1 MPPAAYAKLS
11 TADEDEGDTA
21 GVLPPGW
28 RDRSPESGASCF
40 QLLSFGWIN
49 PLFAKAQGGK
59 LEPEDLPAAAERE
72 KSDALL
78 RSFKR
83 EWEAQDA
90 AQMAPRRLGWTLI
103 KLIRKVWAKSISL
116 KVTADMLKLLTPMA
130 MGELIGWLGEP
141 ERPPPGWCPALIPPQ
156 QRGYY
161 YVAVMVLAQLSATLC
176 YAHSWLVLSAQH
188 FWLGCEIS
196 AMLVRTGTRATGWA
210 CGCAPW

>member
-90 AQMAPRRLGWTLI
+90 AQTAPRRLGWTLI

-116 KVTADMLKLLTPMA
+116 KVTADMLKLLTPVPGLTVPNCGNGYTWRVA
-130 MGELIGWLGEP
+130 AAPDRQSGCYPSPNDHSDRLGCSPRQLNGFAGKPASIGAFT
-141 ERPPPGWCPALIPPQ
+141 PPPLSSSSRALSRPA
-156 QRGYY
+156 G
-161 YVAVMVLAQLSATLC
+161 LAGRC
-176 YAHSWLVLSAQH
+176 
-188 FWLGCEIS
+188 
-196 AMLVRTGTRATGWA
+196 
-210 CGCAPW
+210 